1 MLTLSAS
8 PKLRGMTFCVVTAV
22 VLPLSVDRSATCPG
36 DKRRLYEVILKTR
49 CL

>member
-8 PKLRGMTFCVVTAV
+8 PELRGITFYVVTAV
-22 VLPLSVDRSATCPG
+22 VSPLSVDRSATCPR
-36 DKRRLYEVILKTR
+36 DKRRLYEVISKTR